1 MYLTCIIS
9 FYVFV
14 FMEEVCH
21 ETTQITYQLSV
32 TTTFGHTLDTAQY
45 IFFSCSIQQKRLLFY
60 DGRFMITWSFWLR
73 ALFYSNHK
81 IGRWW
86 LGETLYLWYMLLS
99 YVMNGKAK
107 KTIFVI
113 KVNLGGNSTSLLTLE
128 PFSAIVFLMCYELLA
143 CLHAS
148 EQYNFLNNTQWWIA
162 CSLFEMCICFWI
174 L

>member
-1 MYLTCIIS
+1 MHLTCIIPL
-9 FYVFV
+9 YVFV
-14 FMEEVCH
+14 FHGSSLSWNYTKYLSAVCNYNFW
-21 ETTQITYQLSV
+21 TYTWYS
-32 TTTFGHTLDTAQY
+32 TIH
-45 IFFSCSIQQKRLLFY
+45 FFSCSIQQKRLLFY

-86 LGETLYLWYMLLS
+86 LGETLYLWYMLRS

-143 CLHAS
+143 CLHAT
-148 EQYNFLNNTQWWIA
+148 EQYNFLNNILWWMA
-162 CSLFEMCICFWI
+162 CSLFEMCIYFWI